1 MSHKLRNKPRA
12 AENIGAG
19 FFVFG
24 RCLKTGRVHP
34 SPYPFEHADVDAAKR
49 EAQRLA
55 LLEPGKPFEVY
66 ARASA
71 AVVFD
76 GAAEQSE
83 AA

>member
-1 MSHKLRNKPRA
+1 MSRNLHGKRKSEA
-12 AENIGAG
+12 VGTGI
-19 FFVFG
+19 FVFG
-24 RCLKTGRVHP
+24 RCQKTGRVHP

-55 LLEPGKPFEVY
+55 LLHPGKVFEVY

-76 GAAEQSE
+76 GAAEQAE